1 LVFDLRGTCDGRERL
16 TQFNKGWH
24 VTVKVAISNPGRS
37 IRAGYRCSIAAL
49 LLFFGCGTLQ
59 TAVADGETRTI
70 SFHHI
75 HTKEDLTVT
84 YKVNG
89 QYDEEALKKINLALR
104 DWREAEPI
112 KMDPHLIDLLWE
124 VHHETG
130 SREPIWVVCGY
141 RSPKTNSM
149 LRGRSRGVAKAS
161 QHMLGKAVDFY
172 IPGVA
177 IEDLRAAGLRAQRG
191 GVGYYPTSGSP
202 FVHLDT
208 GSVRHWPR
216 MPEAQVAKILAKG
229 QLASAHASD
238 GRSTKRVTVAQASST
253 PSFLSKLFGGGEDP
267 EGDAEAAAA
276 TSAKPAKTASA
287 ASKTESKAESKA
299 APKIARAAMAARASA
314 KPAAVAANV
323 PMPPAKPT
331 RVGTFQVASA
341 KSVPVKP
348 ASYEIASAESTPVK
362 LASYQVASAGS
373 SPVKSY
379 QVADATSAPVRPAQ
393 AASLV
398 AHNAAPSANAV
409 INDRGYWQ
417 GLPSAEPVDAAR
429 TTVTRSK
436 PATRRSAAVANAAP
450 WPLTDRGGD
459 RTPSVGALAYASQ
472 PASLASRANSLGD
485 GHANSAPVASHGMA
499 TAAVGPVDDAPAV
512 PAQRKGPDVVQV
524 GDRFNDPWM
533 RAMMLSP
540 SAQSFLRTTLY
551 GLQDFRTLGEMFA
564 KPSSVVIVK
573 FTADPTNGLS
583 TTKFS
588 GGAVGFT
595 PTLSFVPRT
604 ASLR

>member
-1 LVFDLRGTCDGRERL
+1 MAFDLNGTCRGRERL

-24 VTVKVAISNPGRS
+24 VTVKVAHSNPWCSNLWRS

-49 LLFFGCGTLQ
+49 VLFFGCETLQ

-75 HTKEDLTVT
+75 HTNEDLTVT

-89 QYDEEALKKINLALR
+89 RYDEEALKKINLALR

-130 SREPIWVVCGY
+130 SHEPIWVVCGY

-149 LRGRSRGVAKAS
+149 LRGRSRGVAQHS
-161 QHMLGKAVDFY
+161 QHMLGKAVDFF
-172 IPGVA
+172 IPGVK
-177 IEDLRAAGLRAQRG
+177 IEELRAAGLRAQRG

-208 GSVRHWPR
+208 GNVRHWPR
-216 MPEAQVAKILAKG
+216 MPEAQLAKVLSKG
-229 QLASAHASD
+229 QLASVHASD
-238 GRSTKRVTVAQASST
+238 DRSVKRVMVAQASST
-253 PSFLSKLFGGGEDP
+253 PSFLSKLFGGGEAP
-267 EGDAEAAAA
+267 EGDAEAAAT
-276 TSAKPAKTASA
+276 TSSVKPAKA
-287 ASKTESKAESKA
+287 AP

-314 KPAAVAANV
+314 KPVAVAAANV
-323 PMPPAKPT
+323 PMPPAKPVRT
-331 RVGTFQVASA
+331 ETVRAAAA
-341 KSVPVKP
+341 KTVPAKP
-348 ASYEIASAESTPVK
+348 ASYEIASATSTPVK

-373 SPVKSY
+373 APVKSESY
-379 QVADATSAPVRPAQ
+379 QVADAAAAPARSAQ
-393 AASLV
+393 AANLV
-398 AHNAAPSANAV
+398 AHDRAGPSANAV

-417 GLPSAEPVDAAR
+417 GLPSAEPVNVAR
-429 TTVTRSK
+429 TTVARST
-436 PATRRSAAVANAAP
+436 PASRRAAVATANAAP
-450 WPLTDRGGD
+450 WPLADRRGD
-459 RTPSVGALAYASQ
+459 RTSAVGALSYAAQ
-472 PASLASRANSLGD
+472 PPSLTERANAMSA
-485 GHANSAPVASHGMA
+485 GHADFASAGGRNTV
-499 TAAVGPVDDAPAV
+499 TAAVSPIDDAPAV

-524 GDRFNDPWM
+524 GDRFNDPWV

-551 GLQDFRTLGEMFA
+551 GLQDFRSLGPMFV
-564 KPSSVVIVK
+564 KPSSVVLVK

-583 TTKFS
+583 TTKFT

-595 PTLSFVPRT
+595 PTLSFIPPT

>member
-1 LVFDLRGTCDGRERL
+1 M
-16 TQFNKGWH
+16 
-24 VTVKVAISNPGRS
+24 TVKVALSNPGRS

-49 LLFFGCGTLQ
+49 VLFFGCGALQ
-59 TAVADGETRTI
+59 TAAADGETRTI

-75 HTKEDLTVT
+75 HTNEDLTVT

-89 QYDEEALKKINLALR
+89 RYDEEALKKINLVLR

-149 LRGRSRGVAKAS
+149 LRGRSRGVAQHS
-161 QHMLGKAVDFY
+161 QHMLGKAVDFF
-172 IPGVA
+172 IPGVK
-177 IEDLRAAGLRAQRG
+177 IEELRAAGLRAQRG
-191 GVGYYPTSGSP
+191 GVGFYPTSGSP

-208 GSVRHWPR
+208 GNVRHWPR
-216 MPEAQVAKILAKG
+216 MPEAQLAKVLSKG

-238 GRSTKRVTVAQASST
+238 DRAVKRVMVAQAGSP
-253 PSFLSKLFGGGEDP
+253 PSFLSKLFGGGEAP

-276 TSAKPAKTASA
+276 TSAKPAKA
-287 ASKTESKAESKA
+287 APAPKNS
-299 APKIARAAMAARASA
+299 PKIARAAMAARASA
-314 KPAAVAANV
+314 KPVAVAAANV
-323 PMPPAKPT
+323 PMPPAKPV
-331 RVGTFQVASA
+331 RVATVQTAAA
-341 KSVPVKP
+341 KPVPAKP
-348 ASYEIASAESTPVK
+348 ASYEIASATSTPVK

-373 SPVKSY
+373 VPVKSGSY
-379 QVADATSAPVRPAQ
+379 QVADATAAPARPAQ

-398 AHNAAPSANAV
+398 AHDSALPSANAV

-417 GLPSAEPVDAAR
+417 GLPSAEPVNAAR
-429 TTVTRSK
+429 TTVARSK
-436 PATRRSAAVANAAP
+436 PATRPSAAVATANAAP
-450 WPLTDRGGD
+450 WPLTNRGGD
-459 RTPSVGALAYASQ
+459 RTPPVGALSYAEQ
-472 PASLASRANSLGD
+472 PASLTSRANTLSA
-485 GHANSAPVASHGMA
+485 GHVNSASVASSGIA
-499 TAAVGPVDDAPAV
+499 TAAVSPADDAPAV

-524 GDRFNDPWM
+524 GDRFNDPWV

-551 GLQDFRTLGEMFA
+551 GLQDFRTLGPMFI

-588 GGAVGFT
+588 GGAVAFT
-595 PTLSFVPRT
+595 PTLSFIPRT

>member
-1 LVFDLRGTCDGRERL
+1 MFVAAGELWRALVFDLSGTCAGRQRL

-24 VTVKVAISNPGRS
+24 VTVKVALSNPGRS

-49 LLFFGCGTLQ
+49 VLFFGCGTLQ

-75 HTKEDLTVT
+75 HTKEDLTIT

-89 QYDEEALKKINLALR
+89 RYDEEALKKINLVLR
-104 DWREAEPI
+104 DWRESEPI

-130 SREPIWVVCGY
+130 SHEPIWVVCGY

-149 LRGRSRGVAKAS
+149 LRGRSRGVAQHS

-177 IEDLRAAGLRAQRG
+177 IADLRAAGLRAQRG

-208 GSVRHWPR
+208 GNVRHWPR
-216 MPEAQVAKILAKG
+216 MPEAQLAKVLSKG

-238 GRSTKRVTVAQASST
+238 NRSVKRVMVAQASST
-253 PSFLSKLFGGGEDP
+253 PSFLGKLFGGDEAR
-267 EGDAEAAAA
+267 EGAAETAAE
-276 TSAKPAKTASA
+276 TSAKPAKAASA
-287 ASKTESKAESKA
+287 PKNS
-299 APKIARAAMAARASA
+299 PKIARAPA
-314 KPAAVAANV
+314 KPVAVAAANV
-323 PMPPAKPT
+323 PMPPAKPV
-331 RVGTFQVASA
+331 RVATVQTAAA
-341 KSVPVKP
+341 KPAPAKP
-348 ASYEIASAESTPVK
+348 ASYEIASATSTPVK

-373 SPVKSY
+373 KPVKSSGSY
-379 QVADATSAPVRPAQ
+379 QVAAAPARPAQ
-393 AASLV
+393 AASV
-398 AHNAAPSANAV
+398 ESHDNTPPSANAV

-417 GLPSAEPVDAAR
+417 GLPSAEPVNAAR
-429 TTVTRSK
+429 TTVARST
-436 PATRRSAAVANAAP
+436 PATRPSATVATANAAP
-450 WPLTDRGGD
+450 WPLTNRGGD
-459 RTPSVGALAYASQ
+459 RTLPVGALSYAEQ
-472 PASLASRANSLGD
+472 PASLTSRATSMNA
-485 GHANSAPVASHGMA
+485 GHVNSASVASTGIA
-499 TAAVGPVDDAPAV
+499 TAAVSPADDAPAV

-524 GDRFNDPWM
+524 GDRFNDPWV

-540 SAQSFLRTTLY
+540 SAQNFLRTTLY
-551 GLQDFRTLGEMFA
+551 GLQDFRTLGPMFI

-583 TTKFS
+583 TTKFT

-595 PTLSFVPRT
+595 PTLSFIPRT